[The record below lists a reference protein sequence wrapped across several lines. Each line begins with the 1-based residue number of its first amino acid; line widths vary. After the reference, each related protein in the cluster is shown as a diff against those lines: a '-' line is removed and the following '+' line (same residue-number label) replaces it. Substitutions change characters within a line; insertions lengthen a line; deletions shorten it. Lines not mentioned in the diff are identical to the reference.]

1 MLGVINVYNN
11 NLISKGLK
19 PGVKLI
25 SINGHKIS
33 DQFDLFFYSDDRK
46 LQIEF
51 LNSTGEIK
59 KLNITPKQLAKVE
72 FEPLKPKKCGAHCIF
87 CFVEQLP
94 KGLRKSLYHKDED
107 YRFSYLYGNYVALT
121 NITDYELKKIV
132 RYRLSPLYISVHTT
146 DPVLRGNMLGLKKAA
161 PILPY
166 IRFLAKNSI
175 SLHCQIVLCPG
186 VNDGNMLEKT
196 INDLSEFYPNVESVA
211 IVPVGLTAHREKLYH
226 LRPFNAK
233 LAKDLIKQLKPI
245 QNRFLKT
252 FGNPFVFLSDEFYIL
267 SKTKIPDKEHYFG
280 FPQIENGVGITRQVI
295 EDAEKLLKKRLQKDI
310 LSGKK
315 IALVTGVIAYKVLLP
330 YVNRLKKL
338 TNLHIDLYAVEN
350 KLLGK
355 TVTVTGLLSGKDIIQ
370 FLQDKKFD
378 ILFIPNVMLKDK
390 KDTFLDDVT
399 ISDLRRFFNT
409 KVYTFKPLLS
419 EFYKKIVALAKH
431 HNI

>member
-19 PGVKLI
+19 PGVRLI

-33 DQFDLFFYSDDRK
+33 DQFDLFFYSDDKK

-51 LNSTGEIK
+51 LNLTGENK
-59 KLNITPKQLAKVE
+59 KLNITPTQLAQVE
-72 FEPLKPKKCGAHCIF
+72 FEPIKPKKCGAHCIF

-121 NITDYELKKIV
+121 NITDHELKKIV

-166 IRFLAKNSI
+166 IRFLATNSI

-186 VNDGNMLEKT
+186 VNDGDVLEKT
-196 INDLSEFYPNVESVA
+196 IYDLSEFYPKVESVA

-252 FGNPFVFLSDEFYIL
+252 FDNPFVFLSDEFYIL
-267 SKTKIPDKEHYFG
+267 SRTKIPNKEHYLG

-295 EDAEKLLKKRLQKDI
+295 DDAEKLLKKKLQKDI

-330 YVNRLKKL
+330 YINRLKKL
-338 TNLHIDLYAVEN
+338 TNLHIDFYAVEN
-350 KLLGK
+350 KLFGK

-370 FLQDKKFD
+370 SLQDKKFD

-399 ISDLRRFFNT
+399 ISDLRKFFNT
-409 KVYTFKPLLS
+409 MVYTFKPLLS